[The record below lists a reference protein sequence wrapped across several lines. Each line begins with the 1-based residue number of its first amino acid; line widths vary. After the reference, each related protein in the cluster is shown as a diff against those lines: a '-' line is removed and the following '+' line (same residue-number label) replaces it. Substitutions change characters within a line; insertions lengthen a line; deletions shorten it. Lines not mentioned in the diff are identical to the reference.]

1 MRSPFDR
8 LDLSLIY
15 TPRVAKMEFEKFDLE
30 VQIQEDLPKQTEWY
44 ELDPLTDLDTL
55 DKEAREKLIKL
66 KFTIQNL

>member
-1 MRSPFDR
+1 
-8 LDLSLIY
+8 
-15 TPRVAKMEFEKFDLE
+15 MEFEKFDLE

-44 ELDPLTDLDTL
+44 ELDPLTDPETL